1 MDETWYKR
9 EKRWLQKTGKKKSML
24 YIKTAKHTFKKL
36 LCWPEKTLYRWIQ
49 PCLPVFFKSW
59 NRVQFTS
66 EEHSENMNTD
76 LNTQLNPARSLKS
89 QIQFWWTRLETD
101 TNSWQGMGRLFL
113 VGVEMGGMAGVGGKI
128 SVSHGGF
135 LKMHTS
141 INFPSCP

>member
-1 MDETWYKR
+1 M
-9 EKRWLQKTGKKKSML
+9 
-24 YIKTAKHTFKKL
+24 
-36 LCWPEKTLYRWIQ
+36 
-49 PCLPVFFKSW
+49 
-59 NRVQFTS
+59 S
-66 EEHSENMNTD
+66 EEHSENMNID
-76 LNTQLNPARSLKS
+76 LTTQLNPARSLKS

-113 VGVEMGGMAGVGGKI
+113 VGVKMSGMDGVGEKI